1 MSNINIDV
9 KELEGKLL
17 FAIPKKG
24 RLYQKCQQ
32 LLEGANIQYYRRNRL
47 DIALSTNLPIAL
59 VFLPAADIPKFVAEG
74 SIDLGITGQDM
85 IAESNVKVNQLVE
98 LDFGKCDLCVQVP
111 ITSGI
116 KDPKELVGKR
126 IVTSFTHLSK
136 QFFGKLDEELKPEKP
151 TSINYISGSVE
162 VSCNMGLADGI
173 VDLVESGET
182 MRAAGLTRIYNILST
197 QAVLISNPHSKQ
209 QEFIE
214 KIKGRIQGVI
224 AASKYVYCTYNIKR
238 SDLPKAVKITPGRK
252 NPTIS
257 PLENDEW
264 VSISVMVV
272 KKECAEVMDKLEAI
286 GATDIIIFNIDNCR
300 T

>member
-9 KELEGKLL
+9 KELEGRLL

-32 LLEGANIQYYRRNRL
+32 LLEGADIQYYRRNRL
-47 DIALSTNLPIAL
+47 DIALSTNLPVAL
-59 VFLPAADIPKFVAEG
+59 IFLPAADIPKFVAEG
-74 SIDLGITGQDM
+74 KIDLGITGQDM

>member
-1 MSNINIDV
+1 MSNVNIDV
-9 KELEGKLL
+9 KELEGRLL

-32 LLEGANIQYYRRNRL
+32 LLEGANIQYYRTNRL
-47 DIALSTNLPIAL
+47 DIALSTNLPLAL

-98 LDFGKCDLCVQVP
+98 LGFGKCDLCIQVP
-111 ITSGI
+111 VASGI

-136 QFFGKLDEELKPEKP
+136 QFFRKLDEELKPEKP
-151 TSINYISGSVE
+151 TSISYISGSVE
-162 VSCNMGLADGI
+162 ASCTMGLADGI

-197 QAVLISNPHSKQ
+197 QAVLISNPKSQQ
-209 QEFIE
+209 QEFIN

-224 AASKYVYCTYNIKR
+224 AASKYVYCTYNVKR

-257 PLENDEW
+257 PLEDDAW
-264 VSISVMVV
+264 VSVSVMVV
-272 KKECAEVMDKLEAI
+272 KKECADIMDKLEAI
-286 GATDIIIFNIDNCR
+286 GATDIIVFNIDNCR

>member
-9 KELEGKLL
+9 SQLENRLL
-17 FAIPKKG
+17 FAVPKKG

-85 IAESNVKVNQLVE
+85 IAESNVNVHQLVE

-111 ITSGI
+111 VKSGI

-126 IVTSFTHLSK
+126 IVTTFTHLSS
-136 QFFGKLDEELKPEKP
+136 QFFSKLDEELKPEKP
-151 TSINYISGSVE
+151 TTINYISGSVE
-162 VSCNMGLADGI
+162 VSCTMGLADGI

-182 MRAAGLTRIYNILST
+182 MRAAGLTRIYNIMST

-214 KIKGRIQGVI
+214 KIKRRIQGVV

-238 SDLPKAVKITPGRK
+238 SELPKAVNVTPGRK
-252 NPTIS
+252 NPTVS
-257 PLENDEW
+257 PLENDDW
-264 VSISVMVV
+264 VSVSAMVV
-272 KKECAEVMDKLEAI
+272 KKDSAEIMDKLEAI

>member
-9 KELEGKLL
+9 KELDGKLL

-85 IAESNVKVNQLVE
+85 IAESNVKVHQLIE
-98 LDFGKCDLCVQVP
+98 LGFGKCDLCVQVP
-111 ITSGI
+111 VTSGI

-126 IVTSFTHLSK
+126 IVTSFTNLSK
-136 QFFGKLDEELKPEKP
+136 QFFGKLDEELKPENP
-151 TSINYISGSVE
+151 TAINYISGSVE
-162 VSCNMGLADGI
+162 VSCTMGLADGI

-182 MRAAGLTRIYNILST
+182 MRAAGLTRIHNILST
-197 QAVLISNPHSKQ
+197 QAVLISNPHTKQ
-209 QEFIE
+209 QELID
-214 KIKGRIQGVI
+214 KIKGRIQGVV

-238 SDLPKAVKITPGRK
+238 ADLPKASKITPGRK
-252 NPTIS
+252 NPTVS
-257 PLENDEW
+257 PLEDDEW
-264 VSISVMVV
+264 ASVSVMVE
-272 KKECAEVMDKLEAI
+272 KNESAEVMDRLEAI

>member
-9 KELEGKLL
+9 KELDGKLL

-85 IAESNVKVNQLVE
+85 IAESNVKVHQLIE
-98 LDFGKCDLCVQVP
+98 LGFGKCDLCVQVP
-111 ITSGI
+111 VVSGI

-126 IVTSFTHLSK
+126 IVTSFTNLSK

-151 TSINYISGSVE
+151 TAINYISGSVE
-162 VSCNMGLADGI
+162 VSCTMGLADGI

-182 MRAAGLTRIYNILST
+182 MRAAGLTRIHNILTT
-197 QAVLISNPHSKQ
+197 QAVLISNPHTKQ
-209 QEFIE
+209 QDLID
-214 KIKGRIQGVI
+214 KIKGRIQGVV

-238 SDLPKAVKITPGRK
+238 ADLPKASKITPGRK
-252 NPTIS
+252 NPTVS
-257 PLENDEW
+257 PLEDDEW
-264 VSISVMVV
+264 ASVSVMVE
-272 KKECAEVMDKLEAI
+272 KNESAEVMDKLEAI